1 MVTERFKEIYL
12 HSLANV
18 EVLEE
23 MVPEETTS
31 DALKEII
38 SIASHLTAKWDR
50 VWTLAERQL
59 GIIEIADRIARSKEK
74 EIS

>member
-1 MVTERFKEIYL
+1 MVTKRFKEIYL

-18 EVLEE
+18 EVLQE
-23 MVPEETTS
+23 MVPEETKV

-38 SIASHLTAKWDR
+38 GIASHLTSKWDR

-59 GIIEIADRIARSKEK
+59 EIIEVAERIARSKEK